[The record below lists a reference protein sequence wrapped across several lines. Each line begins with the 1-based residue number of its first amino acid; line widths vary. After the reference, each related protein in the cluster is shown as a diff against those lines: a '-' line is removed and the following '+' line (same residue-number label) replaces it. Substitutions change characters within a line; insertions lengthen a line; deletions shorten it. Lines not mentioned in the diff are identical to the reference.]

1 MDCFVEGK
9 RDTEAELTVIEIEKL
24 SGLVIKNKKG
34 LNCAVIE

>member
-9 RDTEAELTVIEIEKL
+9 WDTKAELTVIEREKL
-24 SGLVIKNKKG
+24 SGLVIKDKER